1 MQLIPSQPV
10 TFTGFDA
17 MTPGNTNILRM
28 PVGQSILFESFPL
41 EFHKV
46 FFLLPCH
53 VYRVKRD
60 DSNKE
65 FHHDRFSIH
74 TTFGM

>member
-28 PVGQSILFESFPL
+28 PVGQSILFESLQL
-41 EFHKV
+41 ELHIV
-46 FFLLPCH
+46 FFYLPCH
-53 VYRVKRD
+53 VYWV
-60 DSNKE
+60 
-65 FHHDRFSIH
+65 
-74 TTFGM
+74 

>member
-17 MTPGNTNILRM
+17 MTPGNTNILRK

-53 VYRVKRD
+53 VYRV
-60 DSNKE
+60 
-65 FHHDRFSIH
+65 
-74 TTFGM
+74 